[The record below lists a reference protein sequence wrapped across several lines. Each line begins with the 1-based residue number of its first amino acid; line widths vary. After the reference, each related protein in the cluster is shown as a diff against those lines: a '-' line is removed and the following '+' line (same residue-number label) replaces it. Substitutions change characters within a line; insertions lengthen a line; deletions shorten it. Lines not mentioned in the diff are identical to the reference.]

1 LEKSE
6 RPFFMC
12 ARHGAQRRGWRCQPI
27 AKANREVTWR
37 CKSSGDLDD
46 RNPEPNSNCNAA
58 TRGGKEAAGTARAPL
73 CPVRGRLQCVCA
85 VESSGRAGADLVGGL
100 PHEAPP
106 AASESREKLRGTAV
120 ESQIPR
126 LQCDAGPCSAPPS
139 IAGSCETAEDETAK
153 RARAWARPASRRR
166 GGGAQSRN
174 ARLGRVLSV
183 SRRHSKLRRFGQV
196 ASPQT
201 PLHSVATVEAATHP
215 NP

>member
-1 LEKSE
+1 
-6 RPFFMC
+6 MC

-37 CKSSGDLDD
+37 CKSCGDLDD

-100 PHEAPP
+100 PHEAPKHAHASSRGSDPP

-120 ESQIPR
+120 RQSQIPR
-126 LQCDAGPCSAPPS
+126 LQVLTAGPCSAPPS
-139 IAGSCETAEDETAK
+139 IAGIARETASKTKLKDTRVLCLIRETC
-153 RARAWARPASRRR
+153 SRV
-166 GGGAQSRN
+166 GEAGVSPTVVAELNPRN
-174 ARLGRVLSV
+174 ARLGRVLS
-183 SRRHSKLRRFGQV
+183 G
-196 ASPQT
+196 
-201 PLHSVATVEAATHP
+201 
-215 NP
+215 